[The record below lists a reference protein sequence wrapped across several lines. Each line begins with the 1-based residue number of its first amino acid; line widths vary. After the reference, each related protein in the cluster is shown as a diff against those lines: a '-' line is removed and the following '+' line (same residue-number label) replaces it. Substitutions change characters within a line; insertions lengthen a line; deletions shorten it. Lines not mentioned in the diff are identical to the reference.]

1 MIQYQI
7 LQTDIIRIV
16 CQTLKRITNE
26 IFGVKGLGKT
36 LSALGNVLQCY
47 LNIWVVQFP
56 VRYNKD
62 LTNFNREGA
71 IEALTTEMSSK
82 EITIESK
89 RGLNQMHRIQFILI
103 LSFFPL
109 RFDQIFPLIKAK
121 EALSLSEE
129 TNPEE
134 TDETMAVALN
144 PYTCEVVIKR
154 LNVPG
159 ASSSY

>member
-1 MIQYQI
+1 
-7 LQTDIIRIV
+7 
-16 CQTLKRITNE
+16 
-26 IFGVKGLGKT
+26 
-36 LSALGNVLQCY
+36 
-47 LNIWVVQFP
+47 
-56 VRYNKD
+56 
-62 LTNFNREGA
+62 
-71 IEALTTEMSSK
+71 MSSK

-109 RFDQIFPLIKAK
+109 RFDQIFSLIKAN
-121 EALSLSEE
+121 EALSLPEE

-144 PYTCEVVIKR
+144 HRKVVIKR

>member
-36 LSALGNVLQCY
+36 LSVLGNVLQCY

-103 LSFFPL
+103 
-109 RFDQIFPLIKAK
+109 
-121 EALSLSEE
+121 
-129 TNPEE
+129 
-134 TDETMAVALN
+134 V
-144 PYTCEVVIKR
+144 
-154 LNVPG
+154 
-159 ASSSY
+159 

>member
-1 MIQYQI
+1 
-7 LQTDIIRIV
+7 
-16 CQTLKRITNE
+16 
-26 IFGVKGLGKT
+26 
-36 LSALGNVLQCY
+36 
-47 LNIWVVQFP
+47 
-56 VRYNKD
+56 
-62 LTNFNREGA
+62 
-71 IEALTTEMSSK
+71 MSSK

-109 RFDQIFPLIKAK
+109 RFDQTFSLIKAN
-121 EALSLSEE
+121 EALSLPEE

-144 PYTCEVVIKR
+144 PYTCKVVIKR

>member
-1 MIQYQI
+1 
-7 LQTDIIRIV
+7 
-16 CQTLKRITNE
+16 
-26 IFGVKGLGKT
+26 
-36 LSALGNVLQCY
+36 
-47 LNIWVVQFP
+47 
-56 VRYNKD
+56 
-62 LTNFNREGA
+62 
-71 IEALTTEMSSK
+71 MSSK
-82 EITIESK
+82 EITIENK
-89 RGLNQMHRIQFILI
+89 RGLNQIHRIQIILI

-109 RFDQIFPLIKAK
+109 RFDQIFSLIKAK

-129 TNPEE
+129 ANPEE